1 MDYATL
7 TDNIVKLPEKICQKL
22 GLKGGQILEIRGF
35 ENRIVLVPVEG
46 DTRKKPFH
54 SLDPIKHP
62 KLFVGLT
69 EGGLSF
75 EIPPE
80 KIYDFL
86 CTLARALKPET
97 IRIYY
102 QEDPSAKEIACS
114 ASSFKQ
120 KLKTIGEFISDASL
134 IIEYNGYTLY
144 SGGEGCFS
152 LDAALDA
159 GEKRRIGSSILDM
172 FGLSKDVFSDKFE
185 IYYDG
190 KNIEAY

>member
-7 TDNIVKLPEKICQKL
+7 TNNMVKLPDKICQKL
-22 GLKGGQILEIRGF
+22 GLRGGQILEIREF
-35 ENRIVLVPVEG
+35 ENQIVLVPVGG
-46 DTRKKPFH
+46 DTRKEPFT
-54 SLDPIKHP
+54 SFDPIQHP
-62 KLFVGLT
+62 GLFVGMT

-75 EIPPE
+75 EITPE

-86 CTLARALKPET
+86 CMLARVLKPET

-102 QEDPSAKEIACS
+102 QGDPSAEEITCS
-114 ASSFKQ
+114 ASSFDQ
-120 KLKTIGEFISDASL
+120 KLKTIGESVRDASL
-134 IIEYNGYTLY
+134 MIEYNGYTLY

-159 GEKRRIGSSILDM
+159 WEKRRIGSSVLEL
-172 FGLSKDVFSDKFE
+172 FGLSKDLFSDKAE

-190 KNIEAY
+190 KNIEVY

>member
-7 TDNIVKLPEKICQKL
+7 INNMVRLPERICQKL
-22 GLKGGQILEIRGF
+22 GLKKGQMLEVREF
-35 ENRIVLVPVEG
+35 ENQIILVPIGG
-46 DTRKKPFH
+46 DTRKEPVPSF
-54 SLDPIKHP
+54 DPIQHP
-62 KLFVGLT
+62 GLFVGMT

-80 KIYDFL
+80 RIYGFL
-86 CTLARALKPET
+86 CMLAKVLKPDT

-102 QEDPSAKEIACS
+102 QADPSTEEITCS
-114 ASSFKQ
+114 ASSFDQ
-120 KLKTIGEFISDASL
+120 KLETIGEFIRDASL

-159 GEKRRIGSSILDM
+159 GEKRRIANSVLEI
-172 FGLSKDVFSDKFE
+172 FGLSKDVFRDKFE
-185 IYYDG
+185 IYHDG
-190 KNIEAY
+190 KNIEVY